1 MASLWD
7 RFWGL
12 ATAQEGEG
20 EETGSQGGD
29 MRDGGEGNPAISI
42 SNGDAA
48 GGKEAISLL
57 EGDH

>member
-1 MASLWD
+1 
-7 RFWGL
+7 
-12 ATAQEGEG
+12 
-20 EETGSQGGD
+20 

-48 GGKEAISLL
+48 RGKEAISLL